1 MSAYKIEYV
10 EVAIQGVKLVR
21 EKSVL
26 IVHESGEEVF
36 IPRVALSKQDDDDL
50 DDEGTGFS
58 RSKLQVAKWFCQEK
72 GLI

>member
-1 MSAYKIEYV
+1 MSSYKIDYV
-10 EVAIQGVKLVR
+10 EVPIQDVKLVR

-36 IPRVALSKQDDDDL
+36 IPRVALSKQDDDAL

-58 RSKLQVAKWFCQEK
+58 RGKLQVAKWFCQEK